1 MSGRVFAKAPGS
13 PPRIRSVIPEAPLE
27 STDTGIVQ
35 AGPGWFVV
43 SARDAR
49 WRYAE
54 GRGAV
59 CPFGDEAEFPQVGVN
74 LYVLAKGEAMG
85 MYHWEA
91 DQEDFLVLSG
101 EGLLLV
107 EGQERPLQSWD
118 LVHCPPQTKHIILG
132 AGDDPCVVLAIG
144 AREHQAGADWGGY
157 PVEEI
162 ATRHSVGVAEETT
175 DAGKA
180 YAGLAHRRPTHA
192 REEWLSR

>member
-1 MSGRVFAKAPGS
+1 
-13 PPRIRSVIPEAPLE
+13 VIPEAPLE
-27 STDTGIVQ
+27 STDTGLVQ
-35 AGPGWFVV
+35 TGHGWFVV

-59 CPFGDEAEFPQVGVN
+59 CPFGNEAEFPQVGVN

-101 EGLLLV
+101 EGLLLI
-107 EGQERPLQSWD
+107 EGHERPLRKWD

-132 AGDDPCVVLAIG
+132 AGDEPCVVLAIG
-144 AREHQAGADWGGY
+144 AREHQSCAGWGGY
-157 PVEEI
+157 AVEEL
-162 ATRHSVGVAEETT
+162 ATLHSVGVAEETT
-175 DAGKA
+175 DAEKA
-180 YAGLAHRRPTHA
+180 YAGLAHRRPTRA
-192 REEWLSR
+192 RDEWLST

>member
-1 MSGRVFAKAPGS
+1 MV
-13 PPRIRSVIPEAPLE
+13 PEAPFE
-27 STDTGIVQ
+27 STATGLVQ

-74 LYVLAKGEAMG
+74 LYALAKGEAMG

-91 DQEDFLVLSG
+91 NQEDFLVLSG

-107 EGQERPLQSWD
+107 EGQERPLQKWD
-118 LVHCPPQTKHIILG
+118 LVHCPPRTRHIILG
-132 AGDDPCVVLAIG
+132 VGDEPCVVLAIG
-144 AREHQAGADWGGY
+144 ARQHPSGEAWGGY

-175 DAGKA
+175 DAEKA
-180 YAGLAHRRPTHA
+180 YAGVIHRRATRA
-192 REEWLSR
+192 REEWLST

>member
-1 MSGRVFAKAPGS
+1 M
-13 PPRIRSVIPEAPLE
+13 IPEAPFE
-27 STDTGIVQ
+27 ATDTGLVQ

-54 GRGAV
+54 GRGAI

-74 LYVLAKGEAMG
+74 LFVLAKGEAMG
-85 MYHWEA
+85 MYHWES

-107 EGQERPLQSWD
+107 EGEERPVRQWD
-118 LVHCPPQTKHIILG
+118 LVHCPPQTRHMIVG
-132 AGDDPCVVLAIG
+132 AGDEPCVVLAVG

-162 ATRHSVGVAEETT
+162 ASRHSVGVAEETT
-175 DAGKA
+175 DAQQA
-180 YAGLAHRRPTHA
+180 YAGLVHRRPTRA
-192 REEWLSR
+192 RDEWLRG

>member
-1 MSGRVFAKAPGS
+1 MLPTIV
-13 PPRIRSVIPEAPLE
+13 VVVPEAPLE
-27 STDTGIVQ
+27 STDTGLVQ

-43 SARDAR
+43 NAREAR

-59 CPFGDEAEFPQVGVN
+59 CPFGDETEFAQVGVN
-74 LYVLAKGEAMG
+74 LYLLAKDEAMG

-101 EGLLLV
+101 EALLLV
-107 EGQERPLQSWD
+107 EGQERPLRKWD
-118 LVHCPPQTKHIILG
+118 LAHCPPQTKHIILG
-132 AGDDPCVVLAIG
+132 ASDEPCVVLAIG
-144 AREHQAGADWGGY
+144 AREHQTSPGWGGY

-175 DAGKA
+175 DAEKA
-180 YAGLAHRRPTHA
+180 YAGLAHRRPTPA
-192 REEWLSR
+192 RAHWLST

>member
-1 MSGRVFAKAPGS
+1 
-13 PPRIRSVIPEAPLE
+13 VIPEAPFE
-27 STDTGIVQ
+27 STDTGLVQ
-35 AGPGWFVV
+35 TGHGWFVV
-43 SARDAR
+43 SAHDAR
-49 WRYAE
+49 WHYAE

-59 CPFGDEAEFPQVGVN
+59 CPFGDEAEFLQVGVN

-107 EGQERPLQSWD
+107 EGQERPLRKWD

-132 AGDDPCVVLAIG
+132 AGDEPCVVLAVG
-144 AREHQAGADWGGY
+144 AREHQTPAGWGGY

-162 ATRHSVGVAEETT
+162 ATRHSVGVGEETT
-175 DAGKA
+175 DAEKA
-180 YAGLAHRRPTHA
+180 YAGLAHRRPMRA
-192 REEWLSR
+192 RDEWLST

>member
-1 MSGRVFAKAPGS
+1 
-13 PPRIRSVIPEAPLE
+13 VIPEAPLE
-27 STDTGIVQ
+27 STDTGLIQ
-35 AGPGWFVV
+35 TGHGWFVV

-49 WRYAE
+49 WRYAD
-54 GRGAV
+54 GRGAI
-59 CPFGDEAEFPQVGVN
+59 CPFGDEVEFPQVGVN

-107 EGQERPLQSWD
+107 EGQERRLRKWD

-132 AGDDPCVVLAIG
+132 AGDEPCVVLAIG
-144 AREHQAGADWGGY
+144 AREHQSGAGWGGY
-157 PVEEI
+157 PVEGI

-175 DAGKA
+175 DAEKA
-180 YAGLAHRRPTHA
+180 YAGLAHRRPTRA
-192 REEWLSR
+192 RDEWLST

>member
-1 MSGRVFAKAPGS
+1 
-13 PPRIRSVIPEAPLE
+13 VIPEAPLE

-35 AGPGWFVV
+35 AGSGWFVV

-107 EGQERPLQSWD
+107 EGQERPLQRWD

-162 ATRHSVGVAEETT
+162 ATSHSVGVAEETT

-192 REEWLSR
+192 REEWLST

>member
-1 MSGRVFAKAPGS
+1 M
-13 PPRIRSVIPEAPLE
+13 IPEAHLE
-27 STDTGIVQ
+27 STDTGLVQ
-35 AGPGWFVV
+35 SGPGWFVV
-43 SARDAR
+43 NGRDAR

-59 CPFGDEAEFPQVGVN
+59 CPFGDEAEFRQVGVN

-107 EGQERPLQSWD
+107 EGQERTLHKWD

-132 AGDDPCVVLAIG
+132 AGDEPCVVLAVG
-144 AREHQAGADWGGY
+144 AREHQAGTEWGGY

-162 ATRHSVGVAEETT
+162 ATHHSVGVAEETT
-175 DAGKA
+175 DAEQA
-180 YAGLAHRRPTHA
+180 YAGLVRRRPTRA
-192 REEWLSR
+192 RSNWLDT